1 MTLQVVFKIYMFTLV
16 WHIIIQN
23 IYNFFWETQKLP
35 NIYTNISQYQLTYLS
50 SRTCSSRE
58 FSSKVVRSEMVSE
71 AVVPL
76 MVSSRKMVPAPSSSS
91 CLIRWVFSRSSCVRS
106 MLHLK
111 HNEIRAK
118 SFVILFE
125 LLTVFI
131 TILKQVMRFIK
142 L

>member
-1 MTLQVVFKIYMFTLV
+1 MSKNVILLREGSNKNKNNSQKFKIECCFFDLLKMF
-16 WHIIIQN
+16 ISSFEN
-23 IYNFFWETQKLP
+23 N
-35 NIYTNISQYQLTYLS
+35 TNISQYQLTYLS

-91 CLIRWVFSRSSCVRS
+91 CLIRWVFSRSSWVRS

-111 HNEIRAK
+111 HNEIHH
-118 SFVILFE
+118 
-125 LLTVFI
+125 
-131 TILKQVMRFIK
+131 IK
-142 L
+142 GS